1 MRIVFTTWGSLGD
14 IHPYLALAI
23 ELKQR
28 GHQPVIATLPAFR
41 PNVEAAGVGFAP
53 LRPDIDATD
62 RQAFDAIVRRLLD
75 EKVGPRVLF
84 LEIFAPNMRETY
96 EDTLAAVTGGGG
108 ADLLV
113 THQVPV
119 TGPIVAEA
127 TQVKWVS
134 SVLLPMAFLSD
145 FDPPTPPQAPWLQS
159 IASTHR
165 LVGRALNRL
174 GRRVTERWVEPVYR
188 FREELGLPR
197 GGNPV
202 FEGQHSPR
210 MVLGLFSPF
219 LARLQPD
226 FPTNTI
232 ITGFSF
238 YDAAEVRPLPPKL
251 EDFLDHG
258 EPPIVFTLGSSAVW
272 IAEDFWEVSLEAV
285 RRLGRRALLLVG
297 EEHPLLEA
305 TWPRGV
311 AAFAYAPHGRVMPR
325 ASVVVHQGGVGTTGQ
340 ALRSG
345 RPMLVVPYGQDQ
357 PDNAR
362 RCRDLGVARS
372 VPRRHYTIDRVT
384 RELSA
389 LLNDRAYAERA
400 AFVGR
405 GVQDEQGTTRAC
417 DAIERVL
424 REGGPPPHQP

>member
-28 GHQPVIATLPAFR
+28 GHQPVVATLPAFR
-41 PNVEAAGVGFAP
+41 PNVEAAGVVFAP
-53 LRPDIDATD
+53 LRPDIDATN
-62 RQAFDAIVRRLLD
+62 RQAFDEIVRRLLD
-75 EKVGPRVLF
+75 DKEGPRYLF

-96 EDTLAAVTGGGG
+96 EDTLAAVNGGGG
-108 ADLLV
+108 ADLLI

-119 TGPIVAEA
+119 TGPIVAQ
-127 TQVKWVS
+127 TTGVRWVS
-134 SVLLPMAFLSD
+134 AVLLPMAFLSD
-145 FDPPTPPQAPWLQS
+145 FDPPTPPQAPWLQP

-165 LVGRALNRL
+165 LVGSTLNTL
-174 GRRVTERWVEPVYR
+174 GRRVTARWVEPVYR
-188 FREELGLPR
+188 FREELGLSR

-210 MVLGLFSPF
+210 LVLGLFSPF

-226 FPTNTI
+226 FPPNTI

-238 YDAAEVRPLPPKL
+238 YDAADVRPLPPKL
-251 EDFLDHG
+251 EAFLDHG

-272 IAEDFWEVSLEAV
+272 IAKDFWEISLEAV

-297 EEHPLLEA
+297 EEHPLLQA

-311 AAFAYAPHGRVMPR
+311 AAFAYAPHSKVMPR
-325 ASVVVHQGGVGTTGQ
+325 AGVVVHQGGVGTTGQ

-362 RCRDLGVARS
+362 RCRVLGVARS
-372 VPRRHYTIDRVT
+372 VPRRHYTVERVT

-389 LLNDRAYAERA
+389 LLGDRAYADRA
-400 AFVGR
+400 AVVGR
-405 GVQDEQGTTRAC
+405 GVRDEQGTARAC

-424 REGGPPPHQP
+424 REAGPPPHQP